1 MINLNNFG
9 LFDLRSLY
17 HVFYC
22 FTDLTKKNTGD
33 ISVVIAKIT
42 VNAVILKLRLLTT
55 ETAECILSAIM
66 LSLMS
71 ALTAAAFLAAN
82 ELGYF
87 NRKNVFLLLNGRLS
101 KNT

>member
-1 MINLNNFG
+1 MAMINWNNFG

-22 FTDLTKKNTGD
+22 FTDLTKKNTED

-42 VNAVILKLRLLTT
+42 VNAVISKLRLLTT

-71 ALTAAAFLAAN
+71 ALTARAAFLAAN

-101 KNT
+101 